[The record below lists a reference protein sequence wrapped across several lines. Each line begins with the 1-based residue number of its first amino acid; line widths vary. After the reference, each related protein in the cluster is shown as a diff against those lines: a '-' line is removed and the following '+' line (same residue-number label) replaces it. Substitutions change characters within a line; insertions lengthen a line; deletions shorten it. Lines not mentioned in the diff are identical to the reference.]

1 MISDALKDCD
11 FCVFDA
17 YGTLL
22 DLNSALHGA
31 DKVLTAE
38 KVEALGA
45 LWRRKQLEYTW
56 LRSLS
61 GEFEDFWRV
70 TGEALD
76 HAMAA
81 MEIDAPALRAELM
94 QNYLGLSSF
103 EDAEPALAAMVK
115 GRKRCAVLSNGSQ
128 TMLTSAVTQGVC
140 GQHFEAVLSADAA
153 QIFKPAPAVYQLA
166 LDQLDTTADRV
177 AFFSSNGWDVA
188 GAATFGFNAV
198 WVNRAGFASERLPH
212 GPKAIIDSLEKAPA
226 LFGL

>member
-1 MISDALKDCD
+1 MTLGQARY
-11 FCVFDA
+11 CVFDA

-31 DKVLTAE
+31 DRVLTAE
-38 KVEALGA
+38 QVEALGA

-61 GEFEDFWRV
+61 GVFEDFWRV

-76 HAMAA
+76 HALIAMA
-81 MEIDAPALRAELM
+81 IDDPSLRAELM
-94 QNYLGLSSF
+94 QNYLGLASF
-103 EDAEPALAAMVK
+103 PDAEPAVARLKAA
-115 GRKRCAVLSNGSQ
+115 GKRNAVLSNGSQ
-128 TMLTSAVTQGVC
+128 TMLTSAVTQGPC
-140 GQHFEAVLSADAA
+140 GAHFEAVLSAD
-153 QIFKPAPAVYQLA
+153 QVEVFKPHPDVYRLA
-166 LDQLDTTADRV
+166 LDTLGGEDPAQV

-198 WVNRAGFASERLPH
+198 WVNRAGAPPERLPH
-212 GPKAIIDSLEKAPA
+212 GPVATIASLAEAPA

>member
-1 MISDALKDCD
+1 MSLGDARY
-11 FCVFDA
+11 CVFDA

-31 DKVLTAE
+31 DRALTPDQS
-38 KVEALGA
+38 EALGA

-61 GEFEDFWRV
+61 GVFEDFWRV

-76 HAMAA
+76 HAMIACR
-81 MEIDAPALRAELM
+81 IDDPALRAELM

-103 EDAEPALAAMVK
+103 PDAEPALAALK
-115 GRKRCAVLSNGSQ
+115 AGGKRNAVLSNGSQ
-128 TMLTSAVTQGVC
+128 TMLTSAVTQGPC
-140 GQHFEAVLSADAA
+140 GVYFEAVLSADRA
-153 QIFKPAPAVYQLA
+153 QVFKPHPDVYRLA
-166 LDQLDTTADRV
+166 LDALGGAAPREV

-198 WVNRAGFASERLPH
+198 WVNRAGAPPERLPH
-212 GPKAIIDSLEKAPA
+212 GPVATIASLAEAPT